1 MKIEK
6 CYFWPTY
13 LSLVL
18 NKVEQKR
25 VQKILPDLKIAQVF
39 LWRALNIYD
48 DILDKENKETDLLK
62 ANNYYRR
69 FLAIHYR
76 LNLPKDYYQKLDKTF
91 SRLEKINKK
100 EIETTKIT
108 IKDGKILVPKNPK
121 PIISKQNLAD
131 KSAVL
136 TLFTNAMFFYLK
148 KPALSLDKFWN
159 YFLSAKQLADDSY
172 DWFEDLK
179 KGIITN
185 ANYPLLKIYQ
195 GKTINLSQ
203 KKKLQTL
210 FEKYC
215 VLTMIKE
222 ISRLCLKAEK
232 EIDKFKKDRSKIIKN
247 KLLKPLLTACRSAE
261 KSFSLKYP
269 SNL

>member
-76 LNLPKDYYQKLDKTF
+76 LNLPEDYYQKLDKTF

-108 IKDGKILVPKNPK
+108 IKDEKVLVPKNPK

-136 TLFTNAMFFYLK
+136 TLFASAMFFYLK
-148 KPALSLDKFWN
+148 KPALNLDKFWN
-159 YFLSAKQLADDSY
+159 YFLA
-172 DWFEDLK
+172 
-179 KGIITN
+179 
-185 ANYPLLKIYQ
+185 
-195 GKTINLSQ
+195 
-203 KKKLQTL
+203 
-210 FEKYC
+210 
-215 VLTMIKE
+215 
-222 ISRLCLKAEK
+222 
-232 EIDKFKKDRSKIIKN
+232 
-247 KLLKPLLTACRSAE
+247 
-261 KSFSLKYP
+261 
-269 SNL
+269 